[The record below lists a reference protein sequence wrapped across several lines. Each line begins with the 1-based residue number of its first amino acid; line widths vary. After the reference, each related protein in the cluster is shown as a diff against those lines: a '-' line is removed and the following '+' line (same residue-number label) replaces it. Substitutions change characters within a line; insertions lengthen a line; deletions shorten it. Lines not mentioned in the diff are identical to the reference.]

1 MFPNLSMFRVIS
13 KEDMMK
19 LPATIGDI
27 CIIEEEKK
35 VQSDDSSIDSELLVE
50 KNVYVFT
57 EMGWVDYGN

>member
-35 VQSDDSSIDSELLVE
+35 VQSDDSSIDSEVLVE

-57 EMGWVDYGN
+57 EMGWVNYGN